1 MKITTKLIILISALF
16 ISSCA
21 TIPKQA
27 PSLSE
32 ELGIKINSLEKSH
45 INLLH
50 SFFNQKREL
59 VDEFIVKE
67 WVPAFTEEFFT
78 NKTIKDAWEEIA
90 SSNNKEDR
98 TKFLTMLTP
107 KLQNKI
113 NSKRIELIK
122 PLDDLERELEFK
134 IRNEYNIARSINN
147 SITGFLYSASKVDE
161 NRKRYLEMLGVTDDK
176 IDNALSKTDNFVN
189 QLVKQGNV
197 TLEKEQQ
204 IESYLKQLEE
214 LNKSLNTNPL
224 NP

>member
-1 MKITTKLIILISALF
+1 MKTTTKLLF
-16 ISSCA
+16 IFSVFLICSCA

-50 SFFNQKREL
+50 SFFNQKRKV

-78 NKTIKDAWEEIA
+78 NQTIKDAWEEIA
-90 SSNNKEDR
+90 SSSNKEDR

-122 PLDDLERELEFK
+122 PLDDLERELEHK

-147 SITGFLYSASKVDE
+147 SLTGFLYSASKVDE
-161 NRKRYLEMLGVTDDK
+161 NRKRYLEMLGVSDDK
-176 IDNALSKTDNFVN
+176 INNTLSKTDNLVN

-197 TLEKEQQ
+197 ALEKEQQ
-204 IESYLKQLEE
+204 IEAYLKQLKKI
-214 LNKSLNTNPL
+214 NTDLNTNPL
-224 NP
+224 NQ

>member
-1 MKITTKLIILISALF
+1 MKIKTKFIILISVLF
-16 ISSCA
+16 LYSCA

-50 SFFNQKREL
+50 SFFNQKREI

-67 WVPAFTEEFFT
+67 WVPVFTKEFFNT
-78 NKTIKDAWEEIA
+78 PTIKEAWEEIV

-98 TKFLTMLTP
+98 TKFLILLTP
-107 KLQNKI
+107 KLQKKI

-122 PLDDLERELEFK
+122 PLDDLERDLEFK
-134 IRNEYNIARSINN
+134 IRNEYNIAKSINN
-147 SITGFLYSASKVDE
+147 SLTSFLYSASKVDE
-161 NRKRYLEMLGVTDDK
+161 NRTRYLEMLGVTDEK
-176 IDNALSKTDNFVN
+176 IDNTLSKTDSLIN
-189 QLVKQGNV
+189 QLVKSGN
-197 TLEKEQQ
+197 TALDKENQM
-204 IESYLKQLEE
+204 ESYLKQIKEIKKN
-214 LNKSLNTNPL
+214 LNNNPL

>member
-50 SFFNQKREL
+50 SFFNQKREI
-59 VDEFIVKE
+59 VDEFIIKE

-78 NKTIKDAWEEIA
+78 NQTIKDAWEEIV

-122 PLDDLERELEFK
+122 PLDNLERELEYK

-147 SITGFLYSASKVDE
+147 SLTGFLYSASKVDE
-161 NRKRYLEMLGVTDDK
+161 NRKRYLEMLGVTDEK
-176 IDNALSKTDNFVN
+176 IDNALSKTDSLVN
-189 QLVKQGNV
+189 QLVKHGNV
-197 TLEKEQQ
+197 ALEKEQQ

-214 LNKSLNTNPL
+214 INKNLNNNPL